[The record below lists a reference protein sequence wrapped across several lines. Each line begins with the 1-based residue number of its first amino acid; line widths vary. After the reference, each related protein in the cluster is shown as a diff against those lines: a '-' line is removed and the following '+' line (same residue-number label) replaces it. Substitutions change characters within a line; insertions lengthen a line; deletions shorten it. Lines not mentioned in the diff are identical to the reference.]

1 AGFRARRPSHCPDDR
16 QPTRH
21 GPPAVE
27 GAWQPSGIRRE
38 AGTDRPR
45 LPVDG
50 RPSELHLHALPRWRT
65 AIVRRARRMGR
76 IERRVLRELRP
87 RCTDEPRGRP
97 LGPGS
102 RDCRRDAGIRAPQ
115 GRRPFAD
122 RSRECDYEAARAR
135 FLPDWIGRGPAGRRW
150 PPVLPRVPRFRGGLE
165 MARRGAGIDGRL
177 CDVPPRRRHPRGAA
191 GPHRR
196 LALPHDLTGRSGA
209 GSEVL
214 HRRDETGRD
223 RPGLAPTN
231 RARTLGRPATGTVL
245 DAATGGANERLDGRI
260 FAFPHGKGSTVG
272 SYVIYGLAKRG
283 VGPAGIVNF
292 AAEGIVAVGAILAG
306 IPMVDH
312 IDVGRL
318 ENGDTVRIDGDR
330 GTVEPPGVRARPVVS
345 VVLRN
350 GGRILL
356 VRRSPSVGTFRGR
369 WSVISGSIEGREDPK
384 SRAIREVRE
393 ETGLR
398 GIRFRAN
405 AAPIHAR
412 DGATMFV
419 VHPFLFDA
427 PSRRV
432 RLAWE
437 NVEHRWIRPE

>member
-1 AGFRARRPSHCPDDR
+1 MK
-16 QPTRH
+16 
-21 GPPAVE
+21 
-27 GAWQPSGIRRE
+27 
-38 AGTDRPR
+38 
-45 LPVDG
+45 L
-50 RPSELHLHALPRWRT
+50 
-65 AIVRRARRMGR
+65 
-76 IERRVLRELRP
+76 
-87 RCTDEPRGRP
+87 RGR
-97 LGPGS
+97 
-102 RDCRRDAGIRAPQ
+102 GIAS
-115 GRRPFAD
+115 GFA
-122 RSRECDYEAARAR
+122 EGTA
-135 FLPDWIGRGPAGRRW
+135 FVI
-150 PPVLPRVPRFRGGLE
+150 RVPFSFVGG
-165 MARRGAGIDGRL
+165 AD
-177 CDVPPRRRHPRGAA
+177 
-191 GPHRR
+191 
-196 LALPHDLTGRSGA
+196 
-209 GSEVL
+209 
-214 HRRDETGRD
+214 
-223 RPGLAPTN
+223 
-231 RARTLGRPATGTVL
+231 PATGTVL
-245 DAATGGANERLDGRI
+245 EAATGGANERLDGRI

-283 VGPAGIVNF
+283 VGPAGIVNS

-312 IDVGRL
+312 IDVGGL

-330 GTVEPPGVRARPVVS
+330 WTVELPGVRARPVVS

-384 SRAIREVRE
+384 SRAIQEVRE

-432 RLAWE
+432 RLDWE
-437 NVEHRWIRPE
+437 NVEHRWIRPEEIGRYETVPRLPDLVAAVLRMGRES